1 MLANKSRLKTLGL
14 SNNIIGQ
21 GGARELASVCLAD
34 LVSLTRLA
42 LESNLIGNLGLEAIA
57 RALVDNTTLK
67 EIFLYNNDLDDDT
80 MREFSAMLGNKA
92 HLQTLGLEY
101 NRIRS
106 RGANHVF
113 EALNALPRMERLFF
127 AHNLIGEDSAQPIQ

>member
-1 MLANKSRLKTLGL
+1 
-14 SNNIIGQ
+14 
-21 GGARELASVCLAD
+21 
-34 LVSLTRLA
+34 
-42 LESNLIGNLGLEAIA
+42 LIGNSGLEAIA
-57 RALVDNTTLK
+57 RGMAPNTTLK

-80 MREFSAMLGNKA
+80 MREFSAVLANKS

-113 EALNALPRMERLFF
+113 TVLKTLPRFERLFF
-127 AHNLIGEDSAQPIQ
+127 SHNLIGEDSAQQILDLLTQSESLREIRINDNTQIGDDAGL

>member
-1 MLANKSRLKTLGL
+1 MLINKRRLQTLGL

-21 GGARELASVCLAD
+21 GGAREIANVCLGE

-42 LESNLIGNLGLEAIA
+42 LESNLIGNSGLSAISKAIA
-57 RALVDNTTLK
+57 QNTTLK

-80 MREFSAMLGNKA
+80 MREFATSLGNKG

-106 RGANHVF
+106 RGANHIF
-113 EALNALPRMERLFF
+113 EALNALPRFERLFF
-127 AHNLIGEDSAQPIQ
+127 SHNLISEDSA